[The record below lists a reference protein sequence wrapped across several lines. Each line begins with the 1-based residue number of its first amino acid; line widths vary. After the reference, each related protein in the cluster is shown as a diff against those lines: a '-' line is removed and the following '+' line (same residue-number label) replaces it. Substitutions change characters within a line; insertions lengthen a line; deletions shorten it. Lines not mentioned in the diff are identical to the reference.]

1 VVNYIT
7 PHSRHPYSYARIN
20 DYRQPDRKG
29 VDFSDIPDWYM
40 APSLATMPGLHFAL
54 MIRKTLV
61 FSKLD
66 YQQ

>member
-1 VVNYIT
+1 
-7 PHSRHPYSYARIN
+7 
-20 DYRQPDRKG
+20 
-29 VDFSDIPDWYM
+29 M

-66 YQQ
+66 YQQWERMTVEVERNKTITAKREKEANKYFVRLHR